1 MRGALFLLLLAGGC
15 GEEPAPSPCESE
27 TRGQVLSVGDEFEGQ
42 ALDAEILS
50 MQPAPPQVGLN
61 TWSVDLGETA
71 EGCTLE
77 ASPWMPDHGHGAE
90 VGESIQLDDG
100 GWVINDLR
108 FSMGGIWEVELTL
121 TCGEQASTVTVALC
135 VEA

>member
-1 MRGALFLLLLAGGC
+1 MRGASILLLFAVGC
-15 GEEPAPSPCESE
+15 DEEPAPSPCESE
-27 TRGQVLSVGDEFEGQ
+27 TRGQVLSVGDQFEGQ
-42 ALDAEILS
+42 ALAAEILT
-50 MQPAPPQVGLN
+50 MQPTPPQVGLN
-61 TWSVDLGETA
+61 TWSVDLGET
-71 EGCTLE
+71 EDGCTLE

-108 FSMGGIWEVELTL
+108 FSMGGFWEVDLTL
-121 TCGEQASTVTVALC
+121 MCPGGESNVTVALC